1 MREVPFAEIYDKW
14 INRSK
19 RVALERIFS
28 ELWTL
33 PRALH
38 FDDRAARLAVQGF
51 LAHKKTLTPLGSPP

>member
-1 MREVPFAEIYDKW
+1 MREVPFAEICDKW

-51 LAHKKTLTPLGSPP
+51 LAHEEPPPPP